1 MSRFGGFNA
10 YESMFS
16 RPGTQMGGN
25 FLGVYGTPSRPPSGM
40 SVSAGGVA
48 NRSLESVQVHPR
60 SASSAI
66 PRLPPLSR
74 ATSLATGMSQMFDPR
89 EEKLNE
95 MERMLSSYQE
105 KLETVTS
112 NYEEKV
118 NLLENRLVDK
128 EIENQPINGTTGGGI
143 MHRLVNSISYGTLS
157 NTFTSFVFQ
166 N

>member
-1 MSRFGGFNA
+1 
-10 YESMFS
+10 
-16 RPGTQMGGN
+16 
-25 FLGVYGTPSRPPSGM
+25 
-40 SVSAGGVA
+40 
-48 NRSLESVQVHPR
+48 
-60 SASSAI
+60 
-66 PRLPPLSR
+66 
-74 ATSLATGMSQMFDPR
+74 MSQMFDPR